1 MLSCCIYK
9 ERVSHKAT
17 KVTKY
22 TKNVLNNIYCKCFW
36 VIETLFI
43 ANEKANIKE
52 KILMPCCPSKLSS
65 VIKGNNKTAI
75 VIIEKILFAVTSF
88 SNKNMPIVKKITPKN
103 PLPAP

>member
-1 MLSCCIYK
+1 
-9 ERVSHKAT
+9 
-17 KVTKY
+17 
-22 TKNVLNNIYCKCFW
+22 
-36 VIETLFI
+36 
-43 ANEKANIKE
+43 
-52 KILMPCCPSKLSS
+52 MPCCPSKLSS